1 MLGSPVETVLDAFC
15 GIGGNTI
22 QFALSTSCKRVIAV
36 DKDQTAIDCA
46 KHNAKVYGVL
56 DKIEFIVGDVFQLI
70 EERDPR
76 LVVDAVFMSPP
87 WGGPSYRDFGVI
99 DLDTLEPYP
108 GYVLPLPCACWGCAD
123 RLEEQDVLGRA
134 GAEDFAELCSLP
146 TQNFRP
152 QSGCKDHAW
161 SKGPGYSLL
170 RSAEEQ
176 GAGYALMP

>member
-1 MLGSPVETVLDAFC
+1 MLDGPVETVLDAFC

-22 QFALSTSCKRVIAV
+22 QFALSASCKRVIAV

-46 KHNAKVYGVL
+46 RHNARIYGVL

-87 WGGPSYRDFGVI
+87 WGGPSYRDFGVF

-108 GYVLPLPCACWGCAD
+108 GHVLSFPCVFSG
-123 RLEEQDVLGRA
+123 DVLIGLRNRTYLVEQA
-134 GAEDFAELCSLP
+134 QKISPNFALYLP
-146 TQNFRP
+146 RTSDLNQVAKIMPGPKVQAIHYCVR
-152 QSGCKDHAW
+152 QR
-161 SKGPGYSLL
+161 SKVRDML
-170 RSAEEQ
+170 
-176 GAGYALMP
+176 